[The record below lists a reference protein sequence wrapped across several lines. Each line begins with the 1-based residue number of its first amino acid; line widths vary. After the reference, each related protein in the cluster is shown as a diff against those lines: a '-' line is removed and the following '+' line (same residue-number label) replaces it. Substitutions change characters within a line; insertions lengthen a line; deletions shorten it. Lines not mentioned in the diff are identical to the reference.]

1 VTRGY
6 VSVMAALKF
15 TLICDMFIS
24 YDLVKKRP
32 VPTKRATVILIKVK
46 SCSALLRTL
55 PVCIG
60 SYLRTIQF

>member
-1 VTRGY
+1 MIRGY

-15 TLICDMFIS
+15 TLVGDMFIS
-24 YDLVKKRP
+24 YDLVKKDL

-46 SCSALLRTL
+46 SCSALLCML

-60 SYLRTIQF
+60 SQLRTIQF